1 MTLPSEKLA
10 GSLDALRSLQAAGVV
25 AIRSG
30 DLTRA
35 DRERLVRH
43 GFLRPVLKGW
53 YQASSPGEEAGD
65 STPWYMAFW
74 GFCAGYLHGRFG
86 ERWCLSPE
94 QSLLLHAGNRAVPRQ
109 LLVRAPRGRNRVTPL
124 PHGTS
129 LLEVRA
135 AMPAVQD
142 VVTLDGMR
150 AFGLA
155 AALVAC
161 SPRFFRTN
169 LVDVRTALALADA
182 ASLVRRLLA
191 GGHATIAGRLAAA
204 LRSIGRDAVANE
216 IVEAMRAA
224 GFIVRERDPFEAP
237 VPSLVP
243 SGRAAPVVQRLRVM
257 WSAMRGTVLDRFP
270 APPTRPMQ
278 AGDVDAALAAVDRVY
293 ATDAYHSLSIEGYR
307 VSPSLIERVRAGA
320 WNPAENAADRAH
332 RDALAARGYWQAHQ
346 AVRGSIRRVA
356 GGDHPGAVAEDDH
369 RTWHRELFAPGVA
382 TGLLAPTDLAGYRT
396 MPVYIRRSMHVPPAA
411 SAVRKAMPA
420 FFELLRTEPAPAV
433 QAVLGHFLF
442 VYIHPY
448 ADGNGRLGRLLM
460 NVMLLGGG
468 YPWMVV
474 PVERREAYM
483 AALEEASVGGDI
495 APFTSLLS
503 GLVASREPV

>member
-1 MTLPSEKLA
+1 MALPSEKLA

-30 DLTRA
+30 DLTRS

-53 YQASSPGEEAGD
+53 YQAASPGEEAGD

-155 AALVAC
+155 GALVAC

-169 LVDVRTALALADA
+169 PVDVRTALALADG
-182 ASLVRRLLA
+182 ASLVRLLLA

-204 LRSIGRDAVANE
+204 LRGIGRDVVANE

-224 GFIVRERDPFEAP
+224 GFTVRERDPFEMP
-237 VPSLVP
+237 VPALAP
-243 SGRAAPVVQRLRVM
+243 SGQAAPVVQRLRMM
-257 WSAMRGTVLDRFP
+257 WSAMRDTVLDRFP
-270 APPTRPMQ
+270 EPPARPLQ
-278 AGDVDAALAAVDRVY
+278 ASDVDAALAAVDRVY

-320 WNPAENAADRAH
+320 WIPAENAADRAH

-346 AVRGSIRRVA
+346 AVRESVRRVA
-356 GGDHPGAVAEDDH
+356 GGEHPGAVAGGDH
-369 RTWHRELFAPGVA
+369 RTWHRELFAPSVA

-396 MPVYIRRSMHVPPAA
+396 TPVYIRRSMHVPPAA
-411 SAVRKAMPA
+411 SAVREAMPA
-420 FFELLRTEPAPAV
+420 LFELLRTEPAPAV

-474 PVERREAYM
+474 PVEQLEAYM
-483 AALEEASVGGDI
+483 AALEDASVGGDI
-495 APFTSLLS
+495 GPFGGFLGS
-503 GLVASREPV
+503 LVAGRE